1 MIRLT
6 DQLFCIVGCK
16 TSARLETFLSGITW
30 QISNLIGRQFL
41 SRVVIFIMIMIIMI
55 IMNNAIDSGIGLL
68 IISSIITDNL
78 MHLKY
83 EPIEAIYQH
92 MVYVMWGNETSE
104 PDRVIK

>member
-1 MIRLT
+1 MINCFVSL
-6 DQLFCIVGCK
+6 DVKQVGDILN
-16 TSARLETFLSGITW
+16 RLETYLSRITW
-30 QISNLIGRQFL
+30 QVSNLIGRQFFI
-41 SRVVIFIMIMIIMI
+41 RVVIFIMI
-55 IMNNAIDSGIGLL
+55 IMNNGIDSGIGLL
-68 IISSIITDNL
+68 IISSIITDNV

>member
-1 MIRLT
+1 MINCFVSL
-6 DQLFCIVGCK
+6 DVKQVGDILN
-16 TSARLETFLSGITW
+16 RLETYLSRITW
-30 QISNLIGRQFL
+30 QVSNLIGRQFFI
-41 SRVVIFIMIMIIMI
+41 RVVIFIMI
-55 IMNNAIDSGIGLL
+55 IMNNGIDSGIGLL
-68 IISSIITDNL
+68 IIISIITDNL

>member
-1 MIRLT
+1 MINCFVSL
-6 DQLFCIVGCK
+6 DVKQVGDILN
-16 TSARLETFLSGITW
+16 RLETYLSRITW
-30 QISNLIGRQFL
+30 QVSNLIGRQFFI
-41 SRVVIFIMIMIIMI
+41 RVVIFIMI
-55 IMNNAIDSGIGLL
+55 IMNNGIDSGIGLL

>member
-1 MIRLT
+1 MINCFVSL
-6 DQLFCIVGCK
+6 DVKQVGDILN
-16 TSARLETFLSGITW
+16 RLETYLSRITW
-30 QISNLIGRQFL
+30 QVSNLIGRQFFI
-41 SRVVIFIMIMIIMI
+41 RVVIFIMI
-55 IMNNAIDSGIGLL
+55 IMNNGIDSGIGLL

-104 PDRVIK
+104 PDMGN